1 MTLSYSRLT
10 CYEQNWA
17 LAVIKDTRCRHISTD
32 RFPFMSSNKDAKVS
46 RLMRRTIM
54 VLKKRM
60 QQEQFFFQC
69 ADLMKFM
76 HKIWIH

>member
-54 VLKKRM
+54 VLKKTYATRAV
-60 QQEQFFFQC
+60 FFPVCRFDEVY
-69 ADLMKFM
+69 A
-76 HKIWIH
+76 